1 MLIFV
6 NKSIIKLIVCLV
18 LCFSFLVINP
28 CGRSAN
34 SAETETYD
42 STSLIRFH
50 VIANSDNEQ
59 DQLLKYAVRDEVLKA
74 ASPNLAESQSLAE
87 SREILLSMEGQLLEI
102 SRSVV
107 KEWGKTYPVTLDY
120 GVFAFPTKSYGN
132 IVLPAGDYEAVEIKI
147 GNAEGANWW
156 CVLFPPLCF
165 VNVEESTSLPVDG
178 KPAVPLNT
186 AAKQK
191 KPTYQGKEIGFYL
204 ERFF

>member
-1 MLIFV
+1 MLKFV
-6 NKSIIKLIVCLV
+6 NKSIIRLIVCLV
-18 LCFSFLVINP
+18 LCFSFLVVNP

-34 SAETETYD
+34 SAETEAYD

-87 SREILLSMEGQLLEI
+87 SREILLSMENQLLEI
-102 SRSVV
+102 SRRVV
-107 KEWGKTYPVTLDY
+107 KEWGKTYPVTLEY

-191 KPTYQGKEIGFYL
+191 KPTYQGKEIGFFL